1 MQVHEGGEWHQLLV
15 LRLAWNPAPE
25 VSQQPAQPQGLT
37 RGAYSTSSP
46 SSPVSLR
53 VYLAF
58 FCTAST
64 GPFST

>member
-1 MQVHEGGEWHQLLV
+1 MKEASGIQLLV
-15 LRLAWNPAPE
+15 LRLARN
-25 VSQQPAQPQGLT
+25 QPWGLT
-37 RGAYSTSSP
+37 RGVYSTSSP